1 MKSLGKKK
9 RTGRG
14 SFGHYFKAHWQ
25 LYLMISLPVIL
36 LLVFAYAPMYGVL
49 LAFKNYQVSLGIWGS
64 PWAENHGLNNF
75 IRFLITIILKSA

>member
-49 LAFKNYQVSLGIWGS
+49 LAFKDCRSVTIIWGG
-64 PWAENHGLNNF
+64 PWAENLAEQF
-75 IRFLITIILKSA
+75 YPFF

>member
-49 LAFKNYQVSLGIWGS
+49 LAFKNYQSVWVSGQPVGRESW
-64 PWAENHGLNNF
+64 PEQF
-75 IRFLITIILKSA
+75 YPFF